1 MIRIKVLDG
10 IRASGKALIVGL
22 PGMGGVAYTVAN
34 YFITSLRSVLVAEL
48 YSYSYP
54 PQLGVSSG
62 KASLIKAYLYD
73 TPVAL
78 ILTANAQPPS
88 NESQNEFCDRVLE
101 FLHSNGL
108 NKVIATAAYVV
119 SAIGTE
125 RAVYIA
131 GNDTSIIDEFI
142 RLGAQAL
149 GSGVISGI
157 NGAIVG
163 WASYYDI
170 PAAVLL
176 AETWDAIVQLD
187 EIDYRA
193 AGRLVQIVGRYLG
206 IEVDVKELDR
216 LASSVEERV
225 IDAISRSIK
234 QQVAV
239 KKGPES
245 VM

>member
-1 MIRIKVLDG
+1 
-10 IRASGKALIVGL
+10 
-22 PGMGGVAYTVAN
+22 MGGVAYTVAN
-34 YFITSLRSVLVAEL
+34 YFITSLKSKLVAEL

-62 KASLIKAYLYD
+62 RANLIKAYLYD

-88 NESQNEFCDRVLE
+88 NEAQNEFCDKILE
-101 FLHSNGL
+101 FLHARGL
-108 NKVIATAAYVV
+108 SKVLATAAYVV
-119 SAIGTE
+119 SGASRD
-125 RAVYIA
+125 RAVYVA
-131 GNDTSIIDEFI
+131 GNDASLINEFAQ
-142 RLGAQAL
+142 LGAQL
-149 GSGVISGI
+149 LNTGVISGI
-157 NGAIVG
+157 NGAVVG

-193 AGRLVQIVGRYLG
+193 ARCLVQIVGKYLSV
-206 IEVDVKELDR
+206 EVDVEALDR
-216 LASSVEERV
+216 LADSIEERV
-225 IDAISRSIK
+225 LDLISKSIR
-234 QQVAV
+234 QQVSV
-239 KKGPES
+239 KKAPES